1 MGNLVDIP
9 TYIENP
15 NQENYNE
22 ELNQTLRQLLNEGG
36 WVFPSI
42 TTAQSAI
49 LEPSLPVASVFFDT
63 NLAKLRVKTAAGVL
77 ETIQSV

>member
-15 NQENYNE
+15 SQDNYEE
-22 ELNQTLRQLLNEGG
+22 ELNQTLQQLLDPAG
-36 WVFPSI
+36 WVLPNI
-42 TTAQSAI
+42 TTVQSAI
-49 LEPSLPVASVFFDT
+49 LEPSMAIGSVFFDT